1 MKPAVH
7 YGYGSLTLARKNN
20 RTVKS
25 LKLPILALALIAQLV
40 FTVPVSY
47 AYSAYSA
54 PVRLSA
60 PETAQSD
67 RMKPSIERLEKE
79 LVAKYGEGQR
89 ARLRRG
95 MLQVANFWRD
105 EDGEP
110 AVFEEFV
117 RTNFAGQ
124 QATLDTMFER
134 FEHNLEQLNGH
145 MGEIGREFRNQSD
158 LDVGPI
164 LGFDEI
170 FAGYDPSA
178 HVSEDFFRNK
188 LAFIVL
194 LNFPLTTLQ
203 QRLTEGEKWSRREW
217 AEARL
222 AQRFSKRIPAEV
234 NQALSQAG
242 SEVSRYIAEYNVW
255 MHHLVDAN
263 GNRLFPPKL
272 RLLSHWN
279 LRDEI
284 KADYSDAKNGLA
296 KQRMIQQVMERIV
309 TQTIPA
315 VVVNNP
321 NYDWNPVSNEVKS
334 AAVNDADESA
344 PAATVVRDGVLNE
357 PEPNTRYA
365 KLLLAFNAARKVDP
379 YSPTA
384 PTHIARS
391 FDEGREIPE
400 ARMKAMLEQ
409 LLSSPLAQ
417 QVGKLIAA
425 RLGRPL
431 EPFDIYYNGFR
442 PRGAY
447 TEAQLDEIVA
457 ARYPTAE
464 AYKKDMPNLLV
475 KLGFSKERAEYL
487 ANNIVVDPARG
498 SGHALG
504 ASMRSAKTHLRTRVE
519 KSGMNY
525 KGFNIAVHEMGHN
538 VEQTL
543 SLNDIDHTL
552 LQGVPNTAFTEALA
566 FVFQNKDLELLGL
579 AKPDAK
585 SEALKTLNDFW
596 GTYEIAGV
604 ALVDMAVWHWMYDHP
619 NATPLELKDATV
631 QISKDIWN
639 KYYAPI
645 FGKRD
650 VVLLGIYSHMI
661 DSFLYL
667 PDYPIGHMIAFQIE
681 EQMEKTGNIGS
692 EFERMATIGSVIP
705 DLWMKKATGAPVGSE
720 ALLTATKKALTEVGA
735 TSKASSP

>member
-1 MKPAVH
+1 MKFLFVSGIILFVALSSFAQTSMTSSIQGNQPGWMKTSVE
-7 YGYGSLTLARKNN
+7 
-20 RTVKS
+20 
-25 LKLPILALALIAQLV
+25 KL
-40 FTVPVSY
+40 
-47 AYSAYSA
+47 
-54 PVRLSA
+54 
-60 PETAQSD
+60 
-67 RMKPSIERLEKE
+67 ERE
-79 LVAKYGEGQR
+79 LVAKHGEAQR
-89 ARLRRG
+89 ARAHRG
-95 MLQVANFWRD
+95 LLQVASFWRT
-105 EDGEP
+105 EDGD
-110 AVFEEFV
+110 AAAFENFV
-117 RTNFAGQ
+117 TTNFAGD
-124 QATLDTMFER
+124 QATLDTVFNR
-134 FEHNLEQLNGH
+134 FEYNLEQLNGH
-145 MGEIGREFRNQSD
+145 MAEIVREFRNQSA

-164 LGFDEI
+164 LGFDEV
-170 FAGYDPSA
+170 FGAYDPSA
-178 HVSEDFFRNK
+178 HINDDFFKNK

-234 NQALSQAG
+234 NLAVAQANSETSQ
-242 SEVSRYIAEYNVW
+242 YIAEYNIW
-255 MHHLVDAN
+255 MHHLLDAK
-263 GNRLFPPKL
+263 GERLFPAKL

-284 KADYSDAKNGLA
+284 KASYSDAKTGLA

-321 NYDWNPVSNEVKS
+321 NYDWNPFTNEVKP
-334 AAVNDADESA
+334 AAVKDSDA
-344 PAATVVRDGVLNE
+344 PAPANTATGSLNA

-365 KLLLAFNAARKVDP
+365 KLLLAYQAVRKIDP

-384 PTHIARS
+384 PTHIARM
-391 FDEGREIPE
+391 FDEAREIPE
-400 ARMKAMLEQ
+400 ARVKAMLEQ
-409 LLSSPLAQ
+409 TLSSPLAP
-417 QVGKLIAA
+417 QVAKVIEA

-431 EPFDIYYNGFR
+431 EPFDIWYNGFR
-442 PRGAY
+442 PRGTY

-457 ARYPTAE
+457 KKYPTAE
-464 AYKKDMPNLLV
+464 AYKQDMPNLLV
-475 KLGFSKERAEYL
+475 QLGFSKERAEYL

-504 ASMRSAKTHLRTRVE
+504 AAMRSAKTHLRTRVE
-519 KSGMNY
+519 KTGMNY

-566 FVFQNKDLELLGL
+566 FVFQGHDLELLGL
-579 AKPDAK
+579 AKPDAQ
-585 SEALKTLNDFW
+585 SRALKTLNDFW

-619 NATPLELKDATV
+619 NATPAELKDATV
-631 QISKDIWN
+631 QISKDVWN

-650 VVLLGIYSHMI
+650 VVLLGVYSHMI

-681 EQMEKTGNIGS
+681 EQMEKAGNIGS
-692 EFERMATIGSVIP
+692 EFERMAKVGSVVP
-705 DLWMKKATGAPVGSE
+705 DLWMRKATGAPVGAE
-720 ALLTATKKALTEVGA
+720 ALLTETKKALNELT
-735 TSKASSP
+735 TSNQRSSAGQ